1 MAEYNTET
9 LDRCLPVG
17 YVPALIKIDV
27 EGAELKVFEG
37 AIETIS
43 RYKPVIV
50 FEHGKGGAVYYD
62 TQPHH
67 IYELLHD
74 EAGLRIFDLDG
85 NGPYTS
91 SQFEEAFTMDARWD
105 YVARP

>member
-1 MAEYNTET
+1 M
-9 LDRCLPVG
+9 
-17 YVPALIKIDV
+17 
-27 EGAELKVFEG
+27 EGAERLVIEG

-43 RYKPVIV
+43 KCKPIVV
-50 FEHGKGGAVYYD
+50 FEHGRGSTDHYH
-62 TQPHH
+62 TQPRH

-85 NGPYTS
+85 NGPYTLG
-91 SQFEEAFTMDARWD
+91 QLEETFTRCDRWN